1 MTKAPKSAAQ
11 LLARKLQQNT
21 GQPYTTCLAYARE
34 ILGED
39 SDTGATPRV
48 TKRGEK
54 RVRESG

>member
-1 MTKAPKSAAQ
+1 MTKAPKSPAQ
-11 LLARKLQQNT
+11 RLARKLQEDT
-21 GQPYTTCLAYARE
+21 GQPYRKCLEDARR

-39 SDTGATPRV
+39 ADTGATPRV